1 MELAMDTPTASERLL
16 AAVTAFWS
24 RVSALT
30 YEQLA
35 INLALSAGVV
45 AAAFV
50 AGVLFRRLIQV
61 GVRRV
66 PGAADAV
73 KHVRTSR
80 VARFTRAVIRVAL
93 AIFATIGVAKVWGL
107 NIGDWLSQGL
117 GERLVGLA
125 THLAILLVIG
135 FAAFELAGFLVDR
148 LLNSLENST
157 ESGRRSAQIHT
168 IAPLLRS
175 VARGAVSIVFLM
187 MMLSEAGV
195 KIGPLLAGA
204 GVVGIAVGFGAQ
216 TLVKDFLTGLFL
228 IVEDIVSVGDI
239 VQIEGSGGL
248 VEQMTLRTIRLRDFD
263 GTLHIFPYS
272 EAQVIHN
279 LTKTFSYAVFDLQIS
294 YGSDIDRALA
304 VMKGTGAEMLTEK
317 AFAEKILEPIEVVGV
332 DGLGESGVRLKAR
345 IKTAPLEQWN
355 VGREYNRRIKL
366 AFDRERI
373 EIPYPHMQLVLPDG
387 DGRLA
392 ERATPAKERVQ

>member
-1 MELAMDTPTASERLL
+1 MDAPTASERLL
-16 AAVTAFWS
+16 SVLSAFWA
-24 RVSALT
+24 RLAALT

-35 INLALSAGVV
+35 VNFALSAAAVALAFGV
-45 AAAFV
+45 
-50 AGVLFRRLIQV
+50 GWGFRRLIQL

-80 VARFTRAVIRVAL
+80 VARFTRAVVSAGL
-93 AIFATIGVAKVWGL
+93 TAATVVVIAHIWG
-107 NIGDWLSQGL
+107 IDVGAWLSQGV
-117 GERLVGLA
+117 GERLAGLV

-148 LLNSLENST
+148 LLLTLES
-157 ESGRRSAQIHT
+157 SAGGSKRRMAQVQT
-168 IAPLLRS
+168 VAPLLRS
-175 VARGAVSIVFLM
+175 VARGAVFLIFLM

-195 KIGPLLAGA
+195 KIAPLLAGA

-239 VQIEGSGGL
+239 VKIENSGGL
-248 VEQMTLRTIRLRDFD
+248 VEEMTLRTIRLRDFD
-263 GTLHIFPYS
+263 GTLHVFPYS
-272 EAQVIHN
+272 QAQVIHN

-294 YGSDIDRALA
+294 YGADIDRALEI
-304 VMKGTGAEMLTEK
+304 MKRTGLELQRDK
-317 AFAEKILEPIEVVGV
+317 AFADKIVDPIEVVGV
-332 DGLGESGVRLKAR
+332 DQLGDSGVVLKAR
-345 IKTAPLEQWN
+345 IKTRPIEQWN

-366 AFDRERI
+366 AFDREGI
-373 EIPYPHMQLVLPDG
+373 EIPYPHIKLVLPEE
-387 DGRLA
+387 A
-392 ERATPAKERVQ
+392 MAPSAVSAQPKERVQ